1 MLDYSTMIPEE
12 DRVKLNYYH
21 PRDQKELLAIV
32 KLQKDEVGLDEIL
45 EVGEDDLQQ
54 QQKNKKGPKIAG
66 EKDKLVV
73 REKKKHS
80 LFRSW
85 KK

>member
-1 MLDYSTMIPEE
+1 
-12 DRVKLNYYH
+12 
-21 PRDQKELLAIV
+21 LLAIV
-32 KLQKDEVGLDEIL
+32 KLQKDEVGMDEIL
-45 EVGEDDLQQ
+45 EVGEDDLQRQ
-54 QQKNKKGPKIAG
+54 HKIKKGGKPSEER
-66 EKDKLVV
+66 EKTAA